1 MPEYKEELITKLDK
15 DEVIVIGSNK
25 RGMHAAGAANY
36 AFKHFGLKW
45 GVGEGLS
52 GQTYA
57 LPTMEGLAS
66 FADAVAEFLRYA
78 ELSPDLTFFVTRVG
92 CGIAGYPE
100 ALVQELFVDL
110 PENVKLPPEWT
121 LPVPLVEEPA
131 E

>member
-1 MPEYKEELITKLDK
+1 MPEDFITELD
-15 DEVIVIGSNK
+15 DNEVIVIGSNK
-25 RGMHAAGAANY
+25 HGLHVAGAAFY
-36 AFKHFGLKW
+36 AYKHFGLMW

-66 FADAVAEFLRYA
+66 FAEAVAEFLRYA
-78 ELSPDLTFFVTRVG
+78 ELSHDLTFFVTKVG

-121 LPVPLVEEPA
+121 LPVALVEEPA